1 MIAVIFATLSAHAQ
15 NFPVKNYRTAY
26 MGADS
31 VPVIVLHT
39 VFIFST
45 PAGEQK
51 FLRQVENVK
60 KVYPLAKEA
69 RRLISE
75 MEQKLATIS
84 DPAAQRDYIKRMES
98 ALIKEY
104 APVVTKLTPQQG
116 RILIK
121 LVDRELERTS
131 FAIIG
136 DMLGG
141 VSAGLWQGLAM
152 LFGSNLKDGYN
163 KTGEDETL
171 EEIIT
176 LYEHG
181 MI

>member
-1 MIAVIFATLSAHAQ
+1 MSAIFAVLPTHAQ
-15 NFPVKNYRTAY
+15 NFPVKNYRNVY

-31 VPVIVLHT
+31 VVMIVLHT
-39 VFIFST
+39 VFVFENPT
-45 PAGEQK
+45 AEQK
-51 FLRQVENVK
+51 FMRQVDNVK

-69 RRLISE
+69 RMLIGE
-75 MEQKLATIS
+75 MERKLTTIS
-84 DPAAQRDYIKRMES
+84 DPVAQRDYVKRMES

-104 APVVTKLTPQQG
+104 APVITRLSPQQG

-121 LVDRELERTS
+121 LIDRELERTS

-141 VSAGLWQGLAM
+141 ISAVLWQGVAM

-163 KTGEDETL
+163 KAGEDEIL
-171 EEIIT
+171 EEILI
-176 LYEHG
+176 LFEHG